1 VRRAA
6 RAVLLTLLAA
16 VLGAPGSGCTNNPY
30 PDEESDRKI
39 LYTVIPEPPRTLDP
53 AEAYSTVDHEVTG
66 PVYDTLLEYH
76 FLKRPYE
83 LIPGLATAVPEPRP
97 LGDGRVAYRFEL
109 REGLLYQ
116 DDPCFEAF
124 HGEGARTRPIRAA
137 DVAFELMRIVDPA
150 VNSPVANTF
159 WKIEGL
165 REFGERLKEQRADRA
180 FAALRIDEQ
189 YAAAGPVPGL
199 RLPSERVLEIVL
211 VEPYPQILYWFAM
224 EFTTPVPWE
233 AVAWYDGEAGR
244 DLFDEHPVASGPYKL
259 VRYDKRNAIVLDQ
272 NPNWYGIRF
281 PDSGAP
287 GATYP
292 SEGEPGDAEAGLLDP
307 AYVGRPLPFLER
319 LELRYE
325 KETIP
330 AFNKFLQGY
339 YDASGIIQESFE
351 QIIHEGDLSPDMKE
365 RGMRLERSVSPAVY
379 YLGFNMD
386 DPTVGAP
393 AGARGRKLRQA
404 ISLVVDVEE
413 FTRIFTNGRGIPA
426 QSPIPPGLFG
436 HDEEYRNPYR
446 QVDVARARALLAE
459 AGYPDGI
466 DPETGKP
473 LRLTFDTGDTSS
485 RGRLRY
491 LFFIEAWKR
500 LGLDVEIAATNYNQF
515 QEKVRKGAYQIF
527 FWGWV
532 ADYPDPENF
541 LFLLWGP
548 MARSANQGPNTA
560 NFSNPEYDRLFLEMR
575 NRPNDARRLEL
586 IARMRAIL
594 ERERPW
600 IELFHPEAY
609 GLYQPWMRNVK
620 PLGMSFFMEKY
631 RDLDPAQ
638 RERLR
643 EQWNEP
649 VLWPAWVLAGVA
661 VVVLVPGIVTF
672 YRERQ

>member
-1 VRRAA
+1 MTPWA
-6 RAVLLTLLAA
+6 RAA
-16 VLGAPGSGCTNNPY
+16 VLALLAGALGASGAGCTNNPY

-116 DDPCFEAF
+116 DDPCFAAF
-124 HGEGARTRPIRAA
+124 HGEAVRTRPIRAA

-165 REFGERLKEQRADRA
+165 RAFGERLKERRADGA

-189 YAAAGPVPGL
+189 YAAAGPVAGL
-199 RLPSERVLEIVL
+199 RVPSERVLEIVL

-233 AVAWYDGEAGR
+233 AVAWYDGEEGR
-244 DLFDEHPVASGPYKL
+244 DLFDEHPVASGPYQL

-307 AYVGRPLPFLER
+307 AYVGRALPFLER

-365 RGMRLERSVSPAVY
+365 RGMRLERSVSPAIY

-386 DPTVGAP
+386 DSTVGAA
-393 AGARGRKLRQA
+393 AGERGRKLRQA
-404 ISLVVDVEE
+404 ISLMVDVEE

-426 QSPIPPGLFG
+426 QSPVPPGLFG
-436 HDEEYRNPYR
+436 YDEDYRNPYR
-446 QVDVARARALLAE
+446 QVDVERARALLAE

-560 NFSNPEYDRLFLEMR
+560 NFSNAEYDRLFLEMR

-609 GLYQPWMRNVK
+609 ALYQPWMRNVK

-631 RDLDPAQ
+631 RDLDPDR

-643 EQWNEP
+643 EAWNEP
-649 VLWPAWVLAGVA
+649 VLWPAWVLAGAAVA
-661 VVVLVPGIVTF
+661 IVLPGIVTF